1 MLLQPSIKP
10 VLVASLS
17 LALGLALSPLSH
29 AGKATIM
36 SAEGSSAEFEY
47 AGDKLRID
55 MPGGKSYM
63 LIRDGAMYV
72 VSFEGGAPMVFNASE
87 MMKGM
92 ASQPGQMAPS
102 ALNAE
107 FVSLEDTGNDETVAG
122 MAGDIYTFTFRD
134 ENGEER
140 SEEVVLTSD
149 ARAIEFRD
157 ALFSMSAIAEEL
169 TTEDVMKQGRDL
181 QERLES
187 MKVGV
192 LRYGK
197 EMYVSE
203 MSGEEIPAERFELPA
218 QPMDM
223 QGLGNMLKGLQK
235 P

>member
-1 MLLQPSIKP
+1 MLFQPSIKP
-10 VLVASLS
+10 LLAASLS
-17 LALGLALSPLSH
+17 LGLAVSPLSH

-122 MAGDIYTFTFRD
+122 IDGDIYTFTFRD
-134 ENGEER
+134 ENGEEK

-149 ARAIEFRD
+149 PRAIEFRD
-157 ALFSMSAIAEEL
+157 ALFSMSAIAEEM
-169 TTEDVMKQGRDL
+169 TTEEVMQQGRDL

-187 MKVGV
+187 MNVGV
-192 LRYGK
+192 LRYGQD
-197 EMYVSE
+197 MYVSA
-203 MSGEEIPAERFELPA
+203 MSGEEIPAERFELPV
-218 QPMDM
+218 QPLDM
-223 QGLGNMLKGLQK
+223 QGLGEMLKGLQNR
-235 P
+235 